1 MYKVVLLGNPHV
13 GKSNLLSRLN
23 KDAFSEENSNTV
35 GIEFVTKTMEVD
47 GEDVKA
53 QIWDTAGQ
61 ERYSSMMGTYYR
73 KAKGALLL
81 FSVTDRQ
88 SFLDA
93 EGWLTQ
99 IRELGEEGT
108 MVLLVGNKCDV
119 DTSTREVSTED
130 ANSFAAERGLLYVE
144 TSAKSGHNVGR
155 AFQTIVEYVHRK
167 QKSNLDGGGSGAPS
181 TGGFLIGAKKNPG
194 EESMFDTSMCC

>member
-1 MYKVVLLGNPHV
+1 VVLLGNPHV

-88 SFLDA
+88 SFIDA
-93 EGWLTQ
+93 DGWLTQ

-119 DTSTREVSTED
+119 DPSTREVSADD
-130 ANSFAAERGLLYVE
+130 ARAFAASRDLVYIE

-155 AFQTIVEYVHRK
+155 AFQTIVECACPMPSSRK
-167 QKSNLDGGGSGAPS
+167 LSHSPH
-181 TGGFLIGAKKNPG
+181 NPKPKY
-194 EESMFDTSMCC
+194 T